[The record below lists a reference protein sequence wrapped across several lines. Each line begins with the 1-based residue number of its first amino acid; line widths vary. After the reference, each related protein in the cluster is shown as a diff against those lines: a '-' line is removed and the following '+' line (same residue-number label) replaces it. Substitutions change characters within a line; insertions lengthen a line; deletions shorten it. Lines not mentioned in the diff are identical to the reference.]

1 MKEQVLLDTLPVPGF
16 GLDSLGNYLASLG
29 LVRALARSR
38 WPSVRAAWKD
48 GVLQIVGGP
57 PTIDELLEA
66 VCETGAKRAWTPYER
81 EWQDAQKQSTKKKS
95 GGPLA
100 LWQASAAEE
109 GLELLSA
116 HVVPAARISFNPLLG
131 SGGNAGKR
139 DFSDGWKRA
148 IQAIAKEPPIEPLK
162 RSELKCLLLGDPVTW
177 IVEKLNA
184 ASWFSD
190 SNKLYN
196 SGQRPYREG
205 AVSPW
210 AMALACEGL
219 LFFAG
224 GPSRRL
230 GSRAR
235 AVGAFPFVT
244 RAAAPR
250 SAGEAGHD
258 IAEVWAPVWERPMT
272 VPEIVT
278 LFSRGR
284 AEVGGRGVL
293 TPGAFATAVMRRGVD
308 AGIVEFRH
316 FVLARTTSANTFEPR
331 FHGVFPVRQR
341 GPVPRVHDAAAIAME
356 RLLAVVDQFT
366 GPLADRKVGQ
376 RWRYVGLRGG
386 IERAMLRVAKS
397 RSNPEAARALLDGFF
412 DALDR
417 IDRNKT
423 FRERGIAWE
432 PLPLGWLSLLFHD
445 ESPGTEAR
453 LALALAS
460 SFPADRPLA
469 LYRFG
474 VELRGRRFVHTPEV
488 PKRWVWRSALPVS
501 QVLSEILFR
510 RTLDWESAREE
521 TDPVRLGVPAR
532 SLDVDAWL
540 SCVIDNELLARW
552 ISRFALFDWRNV
564 PPGVRSLASR
574 NHGEDGASGPL
585 CLFGLL
591 QPLFDLRPVAVS
603 NQPASNL
610 LPLESGARTPAAARR
625 LLGLLRVGDLAGGV
639 RFAASRYAT
648 AGAALVRNDVPW
660 RSAEAEALT
669 ASLLFPVFDYERSLL
684 VSRWLRPRRER
695 GEDND
700 A

>member
-1 MKEQVLLDTLPVPGF
+1 M
-16 GLDSLGNYLASLG
+16 
-29 LVRALARSR
+29 
-38 WPSVRAAWKD
+38 
-48 GVLQIVGGP
+48 
-57 PTIDELLEA
+57 
-66 VCETGAKRAWTPYER
+66 WTPYRR
-81 EWQDAQKQSTKKKS
+81 EWKDTQKHGTKKKS
-95 GGPLA
+95 ALPLA
-100 LWQASAAEE
+100 LWHASTAERD
-109 GLELLSA
+109 LELFNA
-116 HVVPAARISFNPLLG
+116 HIVPAAKVHFNPLLG
-131 SGGNAGKR
+131 KGGSSGNR
-139 DFSDGWKRA
+139 DFSDGWSRATQALRTRPPDVGEKRA
-148 IQAIAKEPPIEPLK
+148 DL
-162 RSELKCLLLGDPVTW
+162 RRLLIGDPVTW
-177 IVEKLNA
+177 MVEKLNG
-184 ASWFSD
+184 ASWFSGA
-190 SNKLYN
+190 NKIYN

-210 AMALACEGL
+210 AMTLACEGL
-219 LFFAG
+219 AFFAG
-224 GPSRRL
+224 GASRRL

-244 RAAAPR
+244 KAAAPC

-258 IAEVWAPVWERPMT
+258 SAEVWAPVWERPMT
-272 VPEIVT
+272 LPEIVT

-284 AEVGGRGVL
+284 AEAGGRGVI
-293 TPGAFATAVMRRGVD
+293 TPSAFATAVIRRGVD

-331 FHGVFPVRQR
+331 FDGVFRDCGRTAQVLN
-341 GPVPRVHDAAAIAME
+341 AASSAME
-356 RLLAVVDQFT
+356 RLLALVDQFR
-366 GPLADRKVGQ
+366 GPLADRPTGK

-386 IERAMLRVAKS
+386 IEYGMLRVAETPS
-397 RSNPEAARALLDGFF
+397 DPEAACALLDAVVA
-412 DALDR
+412 ALDR

-423 FRERGIAWE
+423 FREPGIAWE

-445 ESPGTEAR
+445 EPPGTEAR

-460 SFPADRPLA
+460 SFPAGRPLA

-501 QVLSEILFR
+501 RVLSKILLR

-521 TDPVRLGVPAR
+521 MDPVRLGVPAR

-552 ISRFALFDWRNV
+552 ISRFALFDWRIV

-591 QPLFDLRPVAVS
+591 QPLFDLRPVPVS
-603 NQPASNL
+603 NKPVSNL
-610 LPLESGARTPAAARR
+610 LLPESGARTPAAARR
-625 LLGLLRVGDLAGGV
+625 LLGLLRAGDLAGGV
-639 RFAASRYAT
+639 RFAANRYAM

-660 RSAEAEALT
+660 RSTEAEALT
-669 ASLLFPVFDYERSLL
+669 ASFC
-684 VSRWLRPRRER
+684 SRFSIMNVRCL
-695 GEDND
+695 
-700 A
+700 